1 MKNGLLETLSV
12 TNLNSTRKFP
22 QNGIEVANYYF
33 VSKVNV
39 SLIQIEVLFSKKCPF
54 GIPLKYHN
62 FCSFPK
68 YFQSRKGLSM
78 LMPIFKV
85 TGRAKSVWSILNF
98 LKVTYARHTIAW
110 RKPKLMQDLHLYVWL
125 RFQEKD
131 NCFYSAEVYI
141 SLLLSKYFVLYWK
154 VA

>member
-1 MKNGLLETLSV
+1 MDLLETLSV

-33 VSKVNV
+33 VSKVHV

-54 GIPLKYHN
+54 GFPLKYHN

-110 RKPKLMQDLHLYVWL
+110 RKPKLMQDLNICMFDYDFKKKIIVFILPKCTSVC
-125 RFQEKD
+125 
-131 NCFYSAEVYI
+131 CFRNTSSSVER
-141 SLLLSKYFVLYWK
+141 
-154 VA
+154 